1 MSSIILKNNAFS
13 KYTNSIVNYT
23 APCAFQEK
31 EHVFDKSSIFCC
43 KNDTN
48 AERQGD
54 DRREP
59 CGQKDRNLVGRA
71 ERL

>member
-1 MSSIILKNNAFS
+1 MLSIILKNNAFS
-13 KYTNSIVNYT
+13 KYMNSIVNYT
-23 APCAFQEK
+23 GPCPFQEK
-31 EHVFDKSSIFCC
+31 EHVSDKSSILCC

-48 AERQGD
+48 AKRQGD
-54 DRREP
+54 YSRKP